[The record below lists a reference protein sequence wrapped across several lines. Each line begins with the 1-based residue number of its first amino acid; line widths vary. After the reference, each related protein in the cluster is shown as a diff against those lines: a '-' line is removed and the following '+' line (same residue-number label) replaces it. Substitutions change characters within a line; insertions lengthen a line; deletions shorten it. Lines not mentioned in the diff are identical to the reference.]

1 MFEFV
6 LWTISED
13 KIAHLIQ
20 FEEREIRP
28 AAWRG
33 ENGRWNNQAE
43 SGQEAGQAPQ
53 REQPKRQ
60 GNQEVRGWRIS
71 DCAQVAIKLN
81 RIS

>member
-20 FEEREIRP
+20 CEAREIRP

-33 ENGRWNNQAE
+33 DNRPWIRQAE
-43 SGQEAGQAPQ
+43 SGQEAEQAPQ
-53 REQPKRQ
+53 REQPNRQ